1 MTNKQTVVSGMP
13 SGGNHAT
20 RTLEFGADDN
30 WLYISIGS
38 ATNIDSDSSRARV
51 VRVDISATLPIT
63 YGGAS
68 TQVFAD
74 GCRNEVGLRMDP
86 FNRLW
91 GVENGLDYLPRFM
104 PEHDYHETNP
114 AERVNIFT
122 QANAGKHY
130 GYPYC
135 WAEGIGENGAN
146 VSFPGG
152 MGNGTLWATQN
163 PTADSTITDAWCRS
177 ETIGPVWAMQ
187 AHTAPLDIRFDT
199 SSQIVQSPGVAAVIA
214 LHGSWNRPNPAG
226 ARVDYLTLDADY
238 NPTKLTHLV
247 EFPTSSY
254 STRPVAVAR
263 TKCKSH
269 GTCLFVTDDSGNKIF
284 VVGRINAVPTAPTSP
299 TASPTSTP
307 QATAPVT
314 PNVIQVNDDLTV
326 QWELSDDGETL
337 WTNVTNTNAAGWFG
351 FAWNGNGQM
360 TSSTAVLVLDGTF
373 GGDGQSG
380 SSNASQYIGYAS
392 ITQRNAGSILSTW
405 NTQAANWGYAN
416 MTASQV
422 GNTQSLSFSRP
433 VKCASDAPSGCYD
446 IPTDGS
452 DAHLIFACHSSSKG
466 SMADQTMPMHT
477 SRVAYTVNFPA
488 TTTPEGA
495 TIPSTGP
502 SSSTPDAPTAAG
514 SRTEMSLLCFAL
526 IALVSAL
533 AFSF

>member
-1 MTNKQTVVSGMP
+1 MTNKVTVVSGMP
-13 SGGNHAT
+13 AGGSHAT

-38 ATNIDSDSSRARV
+38 ASNIDSDSSRARV
-51 VRVDISATLPIT
+51 VRVDISATLPIA
-63 YGGAS
+63 YGGSS
-68 TQVFAD
+68 TKVFAD

-91 GVENGLDYLPRFM
+91 GVENGLDNLPRFM

-114 AERVNIFT
+114 AEKVNMFT
-122 QANAGKHY
+122 QENAGKHY

-135 WAEGIGENGAN
+135 WAEGIAENGAN
-146 VSFPGG
+146 ASFPGG
-152 MGNGTLWATQN
+152 LGNGTLWATQN
-163 PTADSTITDAWCRS
+163 PTPTSTMTDAWCRS

-214 LHGSWNRPNPAG
+214 LHGSWNRDVASG

-254 STRPVAVAR
+254 TTRPVAVAR

-284 VVGRINAVPTAPTSP
+284 VVGRINTVPTAPFT
-299 TASPTSTP
+299 PTSTP
-307 QATAPVT
+307 ASVPQASAPIS
-314 PNVIQVNDDLTV
+314 PNVIEVTEDLTV
-326 QWELSDDGETL
+326 EWQLSDDGETL

-360 TSSTAVLVLDGTF
+360 TDSTAVLVLDGTF
-373 GGDGQSG
+373 GGSGQSG
-380 SSNASQYIGYAS
+380 ASNVSQYVGYAS
-392 ITQRNAGSILSTW
+392 LNQRNAASILGSW
-405 NTQAANWGYAN
+405 NTQAANWGYTN
-416 MTASQV
+416 ITASQV

-433 VKCASDAPSGCYD
+433 MKCASDAPSGCYD
-446 IPTDGS
+446 IPTDGTP
-452 DAHLIFACHSSSKG
+452 ARLIFACHSSSVG
-466 SMADQTMPMHT
+466 NLGTQEMQFHT
-477 SRVAYTVNFPA
+477 SRTSYSVTFPVTA
-488 TTTPEGA
+488 
-495 TIPSTGP
+495 
-502 SSSTPDAPTAAG
+502 TPDQPTVPSLTPTSNPDEPTAAAVRVET
-514 SRTEMSLLCFAL
+514 SVLFFAL
-526 IALVSAL
+526 IALVAAL